1 MILCDECSN
10 WYHFEC
16 VGVTAKGAK
25 KIKEYKCP
33 TCKESKETSIICGRC
48 ELNFDP
54 VNVTKG
60 GFDSNI
66 CDSCYPGSLHVSLK
80 KINS

>member
-1 MILCDECSN
+1 
-10 WYHFEC
+10 
-16 VGVTAKGAK
+16 VTAKGAK

-66 CDSCYPGSLHVSLK
+66 CDSCYPGSLHVRLK
-80 KINS
+80 IFDS